1 MLLAESGEAKSSKES
16 LSLDAQAGYVI
27 SRKKSYD
34 MDPESPP
41 GSGDEEEY
49 LEEHQ
54 RTVTSN
60 FLQRSL
66 AEQNRSSIDS
76 TDSSAGASSGATG
89 SNSSHEQ
96 ASDRFVPISQ
106 PYSPQSD
113 STPVLAQSAP
123 TRSTFTTQHTGHLS
137 KRQIGLSQD
146 CWGSKAVN
154 RKKSTDRV
162 FSESDAEDDLKQKRE
177 PIRDFY
183 FPPRT
188 PLRLEYDSDYT
199 TSTGG
204 LNSGRLDR
212 LMSSPSLS
220 AFGSTPLVTSNSL
233 PAFFPDLSA
242 NAPQNLVSQIG
253 FMDDSNELNAANALI
268 NEMVRA
274 KTKSDAEIRIVLD
287 GWYECKRDKDIACLS
302 FQQEAND
309 YADDGTVAL
318 SGIAGADSQWNIL
331 HSAQGPLSSFQP
343 YMNNDDTWYD
353 NNIGPLDFAPP
364 TKRQGFGGDTSRSNI
379 PHKDSNSQWSSITH
393 QLNVD
398 STSTENRHEQQ
409 LNEDYQR
416 SQVEPPSG
424 NFTFLDQVTPY
435 SYSDWSPLPSPAMPF
450 QQGSGEDEKPKSV
463 TFPEDQVKPRSR
475 LRSATQSSDL
485 TEPTQGT
492 AATTGLHRSPEQIPD
507 LPSSLKISS
516 PKISLDQ
523 HLVTSDGFSPANC
536 VVASHASAFSA
547 GEIQFQSSSTTLALS
562 PLPKRSSAP
571 PLSRNT
577 ASEARPASMPS
588 VGSLLVPQLFSP
600 LATTNSAPVTL
611 GPSEQILAIPAQDTG
626 APSTAVL
633 SKRSL
638 SIAAVPT
645 PSSISLRS
653 FESGIHRMD
662 SKDTGESD
670 SSGVTTSIG
679 NKGKRTADRKKPTI
693 SLFKS
698 IKSMFNQ
705 QNHHGDRSASLMPSS
720 PSSQLSPL
728 SPLSP
733 AQSSPLAASASVPS
747 SGTKPSSFGLRH
759 RSSIV
764 AAPLVRSQTVD
775 ASSSGLSS
783 PGQGHSPGG
792 TMAIGLKSA
801 GDHNAEMTV
810 CRICDEEILLSLLDR
825 HSETCKLQHECSQTL
840 ESCNH
845 ALGKLSSCVWQRR
858 ELIEAMNRPYVDYHS
873 IKDAEKI
880 QTFSE
885 KACLVSELNPRQA
898 IRKLEKYLHKV
909 NHVLHESKKAA
920 YDDELFGI
928 TKKIAHVIREKLAT
942 MQTIQD
948 QLTLLANRDALQ
960 EANSTGIVPRSQS
973 ASAISSQSDHQAA
986 PTSFWGGRRIK
997 KSKTKDG
1004 VVRSTKPPLPLQSSQ
1019 TMTGLAGKKVN
1030 PNGWVNQ
1037 GSFSNHMRREST
1049 GSSYSGHD
1057 QETLLPT
1064 TLGSIPIQGSISRKG
1079 RTGSTSGSSMQ
1090 TPPAFPTTPI
1100 EKPSK
1105 NFSTIFAAFLRVS
1118 RQRIHSYNNLA
1129 SHSKGIGNI
1138 DAETKSGL
1146 FGNMP
1151 GSAGGIL
1158 SPPFNGS
1165 TPPYNKSRV
1174 PSIQDFEIIK
1184 PISRGAFGKVYLA
1197 RKKTTKDLYAIK
1209 ILKKADMVR
1218 KNMVNHVLAERRVLA
1233 LTRTPFVVQLFYAFA
1248 SKDYLYLVMEYV
1260 IGGDLSSL
1268 LAVFGSFEE
1277 EMARMYIAE
1286 CVLALEYLHS
1296 NGITH
1301 RDLKPDNMLVN
1312 TEGHIKL
1319 TDFGLSR
1326 ITVPDNDMFSWQ
1338 EYKTPSINRRHL
1350 SRPSAASGPQGKYA
1364 SALGTFKQAE
1374 KNPNTSLHVTV
1385 PPSKHSVSPD
1395 RMNASPAT
1403 SSVRPGASAAARSVR
1418 RHRGSSKA
1426 LLGTP
1431 DYLAP
1436 ELLLGIGHGA
1446 AVDWWSL
1453 GVCLFE
1459 FLTGYPPFMDEA
1471 PEAIFKNI
1479 LNHDIQWPE
1488 SGLTWEAHD
1497 LINKLLSRDP
1507 AQRPSPSELKAH
1519 PFFHG
1524 VDWENIRNQ
1533 EAPFIPSPNDNTDT
1547 SYFDARNARPDI
1559 RRLSDGNIADIA
1571 AGNVGAS
1578 ETLAG
1583 DVGNNIFNSDSTVAT
1598 VRDEPSSTVLP
1609 PSSGLTM
1616 SPSASSTTGVETAA
1630 SSPSSNSRSS
1640 VQTVRPRLTNH
1651 GRSKSVSNRV
1661 SFSPGYGTSTLST
1674 LSSSSSIHRTKPS
1687 VSSSISQQGF
1697 GSIPPF
1703 LAEQP
1708 LGSPLARQIENELSR
1723 TNQPTLTSAMH
1734 SGFANTTGPLSG
1746 GYNSNMDNGR
1756 SLPSQES
1763 RSTLASLREHS
1774 HDLDQDEALD
1784 EAYGYHRGVDV
1795 DLVRAPSSFGL
1806 GLGLTVESQQ
1816 APLILPQRKSS
1827 LQHQPS
1833 FQKTL
1838 RSGSIP
1844 PPPSLSGPLVF
1855 RESELGSTVDHRR
1868 PSTSKRGSYAEV
1880 KSSAM
1885 KYDLEGKCYGVADSH
1900 DPTMDPHLDPDHPHH
1915 HKDTQDGGVMMQR
1928 SLSIESEFE
1937 SFSYKNVTLLND
1949 VNMEAMM
1956 MQGKALAAT
1965 ALTGSGSNLASTP
1978 PISGSIKEVSE
1989 LLVTST
1995 ETQGSGSG
2003 TLKSMIHSLGAHS
2016 KQSSSSG
2023 TMVNSGSSLFGG
2035 PESRKGSTDSK
2046 LRDKEGRREGSSSGL
2061 LLGFGSL
2068 SRSRSKSR
2076 SRSSSAATNSA
2087 LNSSLATV
2095 PSGSVLT
2102 ASPAHSSHGL
2112 HPMSTQFPAS
2122 LAPAASPSSGAE
2134 GGSAPILPAS
2144 LGLASLNGHSASSS
2158 SSAGTVFG
2166 FGIGSNGS
2174 QSRLPVGGG
2183 NGSGSKAGSRA
2194 GSRNGSTTS
2203 LILQSM
2209 GPGMISMML
2218 KRSSPG
2224 GNSSGYLT
2232 PTKKASSQSVA
2243 SSFIGYHDSE
2253 DGGHGDC
2260 VKDTK
2265 TLFSSPL
2272 MMPAGSS
2279 TSHHETTATPVSS
2292 SPISP
2297 LVLETH
2303 GDWGQGLKMGALL
2316 LGPMLPS
2323 VGTKHEEHKLAGSP
2337 LNPASH
2343 AQNEWNASTTP
2354 IAGWR
2359 KVASSPNGSNSSGN
2373 GGISRRIN
2381 FSSSSVA
2388 RSLQLA
2394 RLQRPVG
2401 GSSALAIPVQ
2411 QLLDSSSEAANLLAT
2426 LSTEQLDNFT
2436 TALQK
2441 AKELKEQQQQQRQQQ
2456 QPAQNNPPSAGSR
2469 SVAGRA
2475 PSSALAGKGAKLP
2488 HTSVIT
2494 TGLRG
2499 PPAIEPTIEQR
2510 DSVPWMTFSYS
2521 RKGHTNTSYS
2531 IRIDIDQ
2538 VHLTDI
2544 LPDFQ
2549 TRNCLYPMANGP
2561 EHAYKGVRRDYER
2574 ECNVQ
2579 GWQLAHLNR
2588 LVLDGERGLLQR
2600 AVNSLRN
2607 LDEGNRSRR
2616 MKRRDKVANGTLQKR
2631 AERPM
2636 MDFRTESVEMSVQA
2650 VENRDRM
2657 QESPNEA
2664 AKAGYVQ
2671 GQFQPLQIIVS
2682 VDQVP
2687 LDSLDF
2693 EFKKRNCVYPRSFL
2707 DTHESPHW
2715 NTFGIRQA
2723 EESYLNEIGWKLC
2736 WLNLTLLNGNKLLLQ
2751 QALDAYRRR
2760 FLPVTAQP
2768 RARIGFGLL
2777 TTRRRSISGT
2787 PLVTS
2792 LPNGQ
2797 LLEGWEQ
2804 QQEEDP
2810 SQSSIQPPK
2819 AQKKTQRVRFN
2830 VQEPSRRRSSG
2841 SAGKHLELS
2850 SGEEQEDSEDS
2861 GGVLSDDLEESD
2873 ELKEQD
2879 EEDDEAT
2886 EQDEEDDDGDDDEEE
2901 SGEGSSS
2908 EDVYHS
2914 QMSLLSFTGA
2924 IQTYSLGTG
2933 SGSARSRPRIAPART
2948 TPTLDTHP
2956 ISQKRVANRTLA
2968 GPDKRAKLGVDKGK
2982 EPAGHNTGDTGSGSR
2997 RNTES
3002 SGITDNAEGG
3012 LGLYFPESDQQEE
3025 DDWWMSRL
3033 HGSHHPKDHY
3043 LVNMT
3048 TEELIGALTSGYNS
3062 DDDDDDDDDDDNDDD
3077 DENGEEDGDGS
3088 ENEDVDNN
3096 IDSG

>member
-1 MLLAESGEAKSSKES
+1 M
-16 LSLDAQAGYVI
+16 
-27 SRKKSYD
+27 
-34 MDPESPP
+34 
-41 GSGDEEEY
+41 
-49 LEEHQ
+49 
-54 RTVTSN
+54 
-60 FLQRSL
+60 
-66 AEQNRSSIDS
+66 
-76 TDSSAGASSGATG
+76 
-89 SNSSHEQ
+89 
-96 ASDRFVPISQ
+96 
-106 PYSPQSD
+106 
-113 STPVLAQSAP
+113 
-123 TRSTFTTQHTGHLS
+123 
-137 KRQIGLSQD
+137 
-146 CWGSKAVN
+146 
-154 RKKSTDRV
+154 
-162 FSESDAEDDLKQKRE
+162 
-177 PIRDFY
+177 
-183 FPPRT
+183 
-188 PLRLEYDSDYT
+188 
-199 TSTGG
+199 
-204 LNSGRLDR
+204 
-212 LMSSPSLS
+212 
-220 AFGSTPLVTSNSL
+220 
-233 PAFFPDLSA
+233 
-242 NAPQNLVSQIG
+242 
-253 FMDDSNELNAANALI
+253 
-268 NEMVRA
+268 
-274 KTKSDAEIRIVLD
+274 
-287 GWYECKRDKDIACLS
+287 
-302 FQQEAND
+302 
-309 YADDGTVAL
+309 
-318 SGIAGADSQWNIL
+318 
-331 HSAQGPLSSFQP
+331 
-343 YMNNDDTWYD
+343 
-353 NNIGPLDFAPP
+353 
-364 TKRQGFGGDTSRSNI
+364 
-379 PHKDSNSQWSSITH
+379 
-393 QLNVD
+393 
-398 STSTENRHEQQ
+398 
-409 LNEDYQR
+409 
-416 SQVEPPSG
+416 
-424 NFTFLDQVTPY
+424 
-435 SYSDWSPLPSPAMPF
+435 
-450 QQGSGEDEKPKSV
+450 
-463 TFPEDQVKPRSR
+463 
-475 LRSATQSSDL
+475 
-485 TEPTQGT
+485 
-492 AATTGLHRSPEQIPD
+492 
-507 LPSSLKISS
+507 
-516 PKISLDQ
+516 
-523 HLVTSDGFSPANC
+523 
-536 VVASHASAFSA
+536 
-547 GEIQFQSSSTTLALS
+547 
-562 PLPKRSSAP
+562 
-571 PLSRNT
+571 
-577 ASEARPASMPS
+577 
-588 VGSLLVPQLFSP
+588 
-600 LATTNSAPVTL
+600 
-611 GPSEQILAIPAQDTG
+611 
-626 APSTAVL
+626 
-633 SKRSL
+633 
-638 SIAAVPT
+638 
-645 PSSISLRS
+645 
-653 FESGIHRMD
+653 
-662 SKDTGESD
+662 
-670 SSGVTTSIG
+670 IG

-705 QNHHGDRSASLMPSS
+705 QSHHGDRSASLMPSS

-733 AQSSPLAASASVPS
+733 AQSSPLAAAASVPS
-747 SGTKPSSFGLRH
+747 SGAKPSSFGLRH
-759 RSSIV
+759 RSSIG
-764 AAPLVRSQTVD
+764 AAPLVRSQTME
-775 ASSSGLSS
+775 ASPSGLSS
-783 PGQGHSPGG
+783 PGQHHSPSG
-792 TMAIGLKSA
+792 TMAVGSKPAGNHSA
-801 GDHNAEMTV
+801 DMTV

-873 IKDAEKI
+873 VKDAEKI
-880 QTFSE
+880 RTLSE
-885 KACLVSELNPRQA
+885 KACLVSESNPRQA
-898 IRKLEKYLHKV
+898 IRKLEKYHHKV

-948 QLTLLANRDALQ
+948 QLTLLASRDALQ

-973 ASAISSQSDHQAA
+973 ASAISSQSDHQAT
-986 PTSFWGGRRIK
+986 PTSFWGARKSK

-1004 VVRSTKPPLPLQSSQ
+1004 IVRSTKPPLPLQSSQ
-1019 TMTGLAGKKVN
+1019 TMTGLSGKKVN
-1030 PNGWVNQ
+1030 PNGRANQ
-1037 GSFSNHMRREST
+1037 ESFSNHMRREST

-1064 TLGSIPIQGSISRKG
+1064 TFGSIPIQGPISRKG
-1079 RTGSTSGSSMQ
+1079 RAGSTPSSSMQ
-1090 TPPAFPTTPI
+1090 TPPTFPTTPI

-1138 DAETKSGL
+1138 DAETRGGL
-1146 FGNMP
+1146 FGNTP

-1158 SPPFNGS
+1158 SPPFNGP
-1165 TPPYNKSRV
+1165 TTPYNKSRV

-1338 EYKTPSINRRHL
+1338 EYKTPSLNRRHL
-1350 SRPSAASGPQGKYA
+1350 SRPSATSGPQGKYA
-1364 SALGTFKQAE
+1364 SSPGTFKQAE
-1374 KNPNTSLHVTV
+1374 KKNSNTGSNVIGAS
-1385 PPSKHSVSPD
+1385 SKHSASPGH
-1395 RMNASPAT
+1395 MHASPAA
-1403 SSVRPGASAAARSVR
+1403 SSVQPSASTGTRSIR

-1488 SGLTWEAHD
+1488 SGLSWEAHD

-1519 PFFHG
+1519 PFFRG
-1524 VDWENIRNQ
+1524 VDWDNIRYQ

-1559 RRLSDGNIADIA
+1559 RRLSDGNIADIS

-1583 DVGNNIFNSDSTVAT
+1583 AVSDNVFNSGLAEAIVP
-1598 VRDEPSSTVLP
+1598 DESSTTVSP
-1609 PSSGLTM
+1609 PSTGLTM
-1616 SPSASSTTGVETAA
+1616 SPSASITRLVTAA

-1640 VQTVRPRLTNH
+1640 AQTVRPRLMNH

-1661 SFSPGYGTSTLST
+1661 SFSPAFGGSPLST
-1674 LSSSSSIHRTKPS
+1674 LSSSSSVHRAKPS
-1687 VSSSISQQGF
+1687 VSSSASHQGF

-1703 LAEQP
+1703 LEEQP
-1708 LGSPLARQIENELSR
+1708 LGSPLASQIENELSR
-1723 TNQPTLTSAMH
+1723 TSQPTLISTMH
-1734 SGFANTTGPLSG
+1734 SGFVNATGHLSG
-1746 GYNSNMDNGR
+1746 GYISNMDYGR

-1774 HDLDQDEALD
+1774 QDLDQDEALD
-1784 EAYGYHRGVDV
+1784 AAYGYHRGVDV
-1795 DLVRAPSSFGL
+1795 NMTGATSSFGL
-1806 GLGLTVESQQ
+1806 GLGLAVETHQ

-1833 FQKTL
+1833 FQKIL

-1844 PPPSLSGPLVF
+1844 PPAPFSGPLVF
-1855 RESELGSTVDHRR
+1855 REGESGSSVDHRR
-1868 PSTSKRGSYAEV
+1868 PSTSKRGSYAEG

-1885 KYDLEGKCYGVADSH
+1885 KYELEGKRYGVADSH
-1900 DPTMDPHLDPDHPHH
+1900 DSTMDPHLDPDHPHH

-1956 MQGKALAAT
+1956 MQGKALAAA
-1965 ALTGSGSNLASTP
+1965 ALTGSGSNIASTP
-1978 PISGSIKEVSE
+1978 PISGSTKEVTE
-1989 LLVTST
+1989 LPATGT
-1995 ETQGSGSG
+1995 DTQGSGPG
-2003 TLKSMIHSLGAHS
+2003 PLKSMIHSLGAHS
-2016 KQSSSSG
+2016 KQSSSAG

-2061 LLGFGSL
+2061 LLGLGSL
-2068 SRSRSKSR
+2068 SSSRSKSR
-2076 SRSSSAATNSA
+2076 SRSSSAATTSA
-2087 LNSSLATV
+2087 PISSSATA
-2095 PSGSVLT
+2095 PSGAVLT

-2112 HPMSTQFPAS
+2112 HPMPAQFPAN
-2122 LAPAASPSSGAE
+2122 LAPSASPASGAE
-2134 GGSAPILPAS
+2134 GGSAS
-2144 LGLASLNGHSASSS
+2144 TNGHSASSS

-2174 QSRLPVGGG
+2174 QNRLPVGGG

-2203 LILQSM
+2203 LILQNM

-2243 SSFIGYHDSE
+2243 SSFVGYHDPE
-2253 DGGHGDC
+2253 DGGQGDS
-2260 VKDTK
+2260 VKETK

-2272 MMPAGSS
+2272 MMSEGNI
-2279 TSHHETTATPVSS
+2279 TLHHESSATPVSS

-2297 LVLETH
+2297 LALETH
-2303 GDWGQGLKMGALL
+2303 GDWGQGLKML

-2323 VGTKHEEHKLAGSP
+2323 VGTKNEEHKLAGSP

-2343 AQNEWNASTTP
+2343 ADNHIIKSDNLLSIQGPDEWNASTTP

-2359 KVASSPNGSNSSGN
+2359 KLASSPNGSNSSGN
-2373 GGISRRIN
+2373 GGISRRII
-2381 FSSSSVA
+2381 FSSSSIGMFELLI
-2388 RSLQLA
+2388 RP
-2394 RLQRPVG
+2394 QRPVG
-2401 GSSALAIPVQ
+2401 GSPALAVPVQ
-2411 QLLDSSSEAANLLAT
+2411 QLLDSGSEAANLLAT
-2426 LSTEQLDNFT
+2426 LSMEQLDNFT
-2436 TALQK
+2436 TAVKK
-2441 AKELKEQQQQQRQQQ
+2441 AKDLKEQQRQQQQ
-2456 QPAQNNPPSAGSR
+2456 QPAQNTAPSAGSR

-2475 PSSALAGKGAKLP
+2475 PSRDPTRKGAKLP
-2488 HTSVIT
+2488 HISVIT

-2499 PPAIEPTIEQR
+2499 PPPATAATLAQR
-2510 DSVPWMTFSYS
+2510 DNVPWMTFSYS
-2521 RKGHTNTSYS
+2521 RKGHTNTPYS

-2538 VHLTDI
+2538 VNLNDI
-2544 LPDFQ
+2544 PQDLQ

-2561 EHAYKGVRRDYER
+2561 EHAYKGVRREYEC

-2579 GWQLAHLNR
+2579 GWKLAHLNR

-2600 AVNSLRN
+2600 AVNSFRN

-2631 AERPM
+2631 AARPV
-2636 MDFRTESVEMSVQA
+2636 MDFRRVGVEMYVQA
-2650 VENRDRM
+2650 VENRDRG
-2657 QESPNEA
+2657 QERSNEDAEADKVARERAPLGLKWKQILVPPPDGSSQGPTDLVVIDPSLPDDTPPQEATIAASSAPPPPLTESTNIAQASLPVSLSDSPDNINLLEFQ
-2664 AKAGYVQ
+2664 GYVQ
-2671 GQFQPLQIIVS
+2671 GQFQLLQIIVS
-2682 VDQVP
+2682 IDQVP
-2687 LDSLDF
+2687 LESLDF

-2707 DTHESPHW
+2707 DTYESPHW

-2736 WLNLTLLNGNKLLLQ
+2736 WLNQTLLDGKKLLLQ
-2751 QALDAYRRR
+2751 QALDAYRRK

-2777 TTRRRSISGT
+2777 TTRRRSILGLPPVG
-2787 PLVTS
+2787 PLST
-2792 LPNGQ
+2792 GQ
-2797 LLEGWEQ
+2797 LLEGLGQQQQ
-2804 QQEEDP
+2804 QQEEEP
-2810 SQSSIQPPK
+2810 SESSSQPPK
-2819 AQKKTQRVRFN
+2819 AQKQTHRVRFN
-2830 VQEPSRRRSSG
+2830 VQEPSRRSTG
-2841 SAGKHLELS
+2841 LAGKHLELS
-2850 SGEEQEDSEDS
+2850 SGEEQEDSDDS
-2861 GGVLSDDLEESD
+2861 GGVLGGGLEESD
-2873 ELKEQD
+2873 ELEEQD
-2879 EEDDEAT
+2879 EEDDETT
-2886 EQDEEDDDGDDDEEE
+2886 EQDEEDDDGDEDEEE

-2908 EDVYHS
+2908 EDVHHS

-2933 SGSARSRPRIAPART
+2933 SGSARSRPRIASAKT
-2948 TPTLDTHP
+2948 NLALDTLP
-2956 ISQKRVANRTLA
+2956 ISQKRVADRILA
-2968 GPDKRAKLGVDKGK
+2968 GPDKRPKLGVDKGQ
-2982 EPAGHNTGDTGSGSR
+2982 EPAGHNIGDTGSGSR
-2997 RNTES
+2997 RSAKS
-3002 SGITDNAEGG
+3002 SGTTDNTEGG
-3012 LGLYFPESDQQEE
+3012 LGLNFPEGDQQEE

-3033 HGSHHPKDHY
+3033 HSSHHPKDHY

-3062 DDDDDDDDDDDNDDD
+3062 DDDDDDDDDDD
-3077 DENGEEDGDGS
+3077 EGGEEDGDES
-3088 ENEDVDNN
+3088 ENEDADN
-3096 IDSG
+3096 SMTTK